1 MFTMARYRKYT
12 SKKIIKL
19 TRQQIMMIEDEWFD
33 RYNRNYNLTTNKVG

>member
-1 MFTMARYRKYT
+1 MYTMARYRKHT

>member
-1 MFTMARYRKYT
+1 MARSRKYT

-33 RYNRNYNLTTNKVG
+33 RYNKNYNVNTKTVG

>member
-1 MFTMARYRKYT
+1 MARVYS

-33 RYNRNYNLTTNKVG
+33 RFNRNYNLNTNKVRL

>member
-33 RYNRNYNLTTNKVG
+33 RYNRNYNANTKAIG

>member
-1 MFTMARYRKYT
+1 MARTRKYT

-33 RYNRNYNLTTNKVG
+33 RYNKNYNVNTKTVR